1 MSQKASKLVEDLTK
15 IPNIIGGLGLSI
27 AAAQKAF
34 NLDYLESIERILA
47 MTNIL
52 LGERVAGPD
61 GQPVPMDTPQKTQL
75 EELKA
80 FFMEMLKQLAPAR
93 YQFTETT
100 LAVKLDLSQ
109 SFDAS
114 ATAGLG
120 IGYGGVSVNIAAS
133 AGYAQDYRAAAE
145 CRTIINAIP
154 ADATAFT
161 TLLNNAAK
169 FRGEALALP
178 PQAQVDDAIIEQT
191 RTTFSK
197 LMGEEAPATETESQS
212 PPA

>member
-1 MSQKASKLVEDLTK
+1 MSQNVSKLINDLTK

-34 NLDYLESIERILA
+34 NLDYLNNIERILA
-47 MTNIL
+47 MTETL
-52 LGERVAGPD
+52 LSEQVAGPA
-61 GQPVPMDTPQKTQL
+61 GAPVEMTPDQKTKL
-75 EELKA
+75 EGFKT

-100 LAVKLDLSQ
+100 LAVKLDLAQ

-114 ATAGLG
+114 GTIGLG
-120 IGYGGVSVNIAAS
+120 IGYGGVAVNIAAS
-133 AGYAQDYRAAAE
+133 AGYARDYRAAAE

-154 ADATAFT
+154 ADSTAFT
-161 TLLNNAAK
+161 TLLNNATA
-169 FRGEALALP
+169 FRGQALDLP

-197 LMGEEAPATETESQS
+197 LMGAEPPEIESQS
-212 PPA
+212 PPAG